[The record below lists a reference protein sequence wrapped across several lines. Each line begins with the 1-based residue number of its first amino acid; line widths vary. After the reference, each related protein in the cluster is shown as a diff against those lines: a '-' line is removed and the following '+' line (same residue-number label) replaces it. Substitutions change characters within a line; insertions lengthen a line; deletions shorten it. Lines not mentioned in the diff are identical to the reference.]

1 MKKILIV
8 DDEKNIRYLYK
19 EELEEEGFMVE
30 LAKNGQEAL
39 EKLPVFKPDLITL
52 DIKMPE
58 MDGIETLKRIR
69 EIERHLPIIM
79 CSAYGEYK
87 QDITTWASDAYVVK
101 CADLA
106 ELKYSIGTL
115 LSKNP
120 QELETAR
127 IKHLEQIA
135 AALTKENEQLKEKI
149 KKLSGKGKGIKAY
162 EDADQYRSIMAATA
176 HSLRSE
182 FTNIGSS
189 IRNIKEIA
197 AGALDIQE
205 ECDVIERSI
214 HYSQLLLRRLH
225 DYLDIGK
232 PSVVPVDILEVLRGT
247 ESLVRPRLSTDIQ
260 LKIKIPQSLNERR
273 IKILANV
280 EQLME
285 VLLELIN
292 NAVNVLREKGGT
304 IELELKRKNMEIA
317 ISVRDD
323 GPGIPE
329 ETRKNIFK
337 KQVSSKSGLG
347 LGLFLCN
354 KVLNALGG
362 KLNFQTSSEEGTVF
376 TILLPVTG
384 DKKENQ

>member
-8 DDEKNIRYLYK
+8 DDEENIRFLYK
-19 EELEEEGFMVE
+19 EELEEEGLIVG
-30 LAKNGQEAL
+30 LAKNGVEAID
-39 EKLPVFKPDLITL
+39 KLPVFLPNLITL
-52 DIKMPE
+52 DIKMPI

-69 EIERHLPIIM
+69 ELDKGVPIIL

-87 QDITTWASDAYVVK
+87 QDFTTWQSDAYVVK

-106 ELKYSIGTL
+106 ELKYSIDTL

-232 PSVVPVDILEVLRGT
+232 PSVVPVDILEVLRDT
-247 ESLVRPRLSTDIQ
+247 ESLVRPRLSTDIR

-304 IELELKRKNMEIA
+304 IELELKRKNREIA

-329 ETRKNIFK
+329 ETRKDIFK
-337 KQVSSKSGLG
+337 KQISSKNGLG

-384 DKKENQ
+384 DKEED